1 MDSKSEFRCGSCPGS
16 FPRMGGYEFTS
27 NFFEGSNEKIMGRQ
41 QKEEVVW

>member
-1 MDSKSEFRCGSCPGS
+1 MAAVRDCFPGGEV
-16 FPRMGGYEFTS
+16 MNLLS

>member
-1 MDSKSEFRCGSCPGS
+1 MAAVRDC
-16 FPRMGGYEFTS
+16 FPEWEVMNLLS